1 MAKTLQEE
9 LIVKISADVSE
20 LSKKIDQ
27 ANNKVGGFAKSAKK
41 LGGVMAGALA
51 VDRIVDFGKQAVLMA
66 SDTEESINKV
76 EVAFGDS
83 AQAVKDFAETSLK
96 AFGISKQEAL
106 DTSALF
112 GDMATSMGLSRDEA
126 SDMATTLTGLAG
138 DLASFKNIQVDVA
151 RTGLA
156 GVFTGETESLKQLG
170 IVMTEVNLEQFA
182 FEQGITKSIKKMTQA
197 EKVQLRYNFVMEKTK
212 NAQGD
217 FNRTSE
223 GTANQLRI
231 AQEGF
236 KELSALI
243 GQRMLPFVNNLLHSF
258 NRLMGSTKGLLQEQ
272 KSQAQVFREQA
283 SESEYL
289 FNTLQELNNR
299 LNTAE
304 KGTEDYN
311 AIATAKKD
319 LINEINTTY
328 GEYLPNLLDE
338 KSSLDQIEA
347 SAKAVNDQ
355 LLKRAMLVAFQE
367 KIAKAVKAE
376 IEAREGL
383 ANANREL
390 ANIEA
395 NRMQNSINLSKEE
408 QEQNE
413 KMADLF
419 ASANQSRIE
428 EAQESQKEITATYE
442 QLAKDFGTTLT
453 DMKNEFGSFDKKI
466 VDGSKTY
473 GESVKLSREEIKKL
487 AKEREKLAN
496 APMPSFTIDRESEDD
511 LIDYMKRVSNLFK
524 QSREQIIEDGQIETG
539 DILPELDMEIE
550 DTGEA
555 FEFLTEDGVS
565 VFAQRAEKMKE
576 ISQVLSQSVGD
587 LFSQMANSIVD
598 NLNLADSGFQGFV
611 KNLIP
616 TITKLITMML
626 AQSQAQSI
634 AGATSSGTATG
645 PAAVVTTP
653 AFIATALAGVI
664 SAFATIPKFALGGIV
679 GGSSFQ
685 GDNILARVNSGEM
698 ILNKAQ
704 QGRLFAMINN
714 PNMGASVGFGG
725 RLRGEDIF
733 FSQERSTNRL
743 SRYR

>member
-1 MAKTLQEE
+1 TLQEE
-9 LIVKISADVSE
+9 LIVKISADVSD
-20 LSKKIDQ
+20 LSKKLDQ
-27 ANNKVGGFAKSAKK
+27 ANSKVAGFAKSAKK
-41 LGGVMAGALA
+41 LGGVMAGAFA
-51 VDRIVDFGKQAVLMA
+51 VDRIIDFGKQAVLMA

-182 FEQGITKSIKKMTQA
+182 FEQGITKSIKQMTQA

-236 KELSALI
+236 KELSALL
-243 GQRMLPFVNNLLHSF
+243 GQRLLPIVNNVLHTF
-258 NRLMGSTKGLLQEQ
+258 NRLMGSTKDLLQEQ

-283 SESEYL
+283 IQSEYL
-289 FNTLQELNNR
+289 FNTLSELNNR

-304 KGTEDYN
+304 EGTENYN

-328 GEYLPNLLDE
+328 GDYLPNLLEE
-338 KSSLDQIEA
+338 KSSLDEIEA

-355 LLKRAMLVAFQE
+355 LMQRSVLSAFQE
-367 KIAKAVKAE
+367 KITEAIKEE

-383 ANANREL
+383 ANANLQL
-390 ANIEA
+390 AKEEG
-395 NRMQNSINLSKEE
+395 NRVQNSINMSKEE
-408 QEQNE
+408 QEQNQ
-413 KMADLF
+413 KMANLF
-419 ASANQSRIE
+419 ASANQNRIK
-428 EAQESQKEITATYE
+428 EAQESQKEITSTYE
-442 QLAKDFGTTLT
+442 QIAKDFGTTLT
-453 DMKNEFGSFDKKI
+453 DMKNDFASFDKKI
-466 VDGSKTY
+466 VDGSNNY
-473 GESVKLSREEIKKL
+473 GQSVKLSREEIKKL

-496 APMPSFTIDRESEDD
+496 APMPSFKIEKEGEGD
-511 LIDYMKRVSNLFK
+511 LRSYMGRITNILKEGR
-524 QSREQIIEDGQIETG
+524 QQIIEDGQIETG
-539 DILPELDMEIE
+539 DILPDLDM
-550 DTGEA
+550 
-555 FEFLTEDGVS
+555 GV
-565 VFAQRAEKMKE
+565 
-576 ISQVLSQSVGD
+576 
-587 LFSQMANSIVD
+587 
-598 NLNLADSGFQGFV
+598 
-611 KNLIP
+611 
-616 TITKLITMML
+616 
-626 AQSQAQSI
+626 
-634 AGATSSGTATG
+634 
-645 PAAVVTTP
+645 
-653 AFIATALAGVI
+653 
-664 SAFATIPKFALGGIV
+664 
-679 GGSSFQ
+679 
-685 GDNILARVNSGEM
+685 
-698 ILNKAQ
+698 
-704 QGRLFAMINN
+704 
-714 PNMGASVGFGG
+714 
-725 RLRGEDIF
+725 
-733 FSQERSTNRL
+733 
-743 SRYR
+743 